1 MGNRSMFVG
10 LDVQK
15 ETIALSST
23 GLRDAQKFGG
33 TQSADISSVNR
44 R

>member
-1 MGNRSMFVG
+1 MPVASVRQ
-10 LDVQK
+10 LR
-15 ETIALSST
+15 
-23 GLRDAQKFGG
+23 LRDAQTSGG